1 VTGGRRHAAG
11 DALAIIAAVALAV
24 PAAVVMLAGALAG
37 LLAAGRPAG
46 LDPAAALGV
55 AARIPGHLAD
65 PALAWPAA
73 VRERLPGALGLQL
86 VLVLSL
92 VVVIAVVAAAVA
104 LVCRRLGRR
113 ERERAASWATGGQ
126 LAELRVPAATAGR
139 VTLGEHAG
147 KLIAAERRASVLVV
161 GPAQS
166 GKSTGVNVPAI
177 LEWDG
182 PVLSTSIKS
191 DVVHAT
197 HIARGATGEVFIFD
211 PTASTGLPH
220 TPWSPIAAA
229 RTWEGARRTAANLL
243 GVADQGAAH
252 NTDDAF
258 WKPAGARYLAPLLLA
273 AAYGQLTMRDVL
285 RWVASGEEEEL
296 IELLETCPNPGA
308 RPGLEALRSVWTA
321 DHRLR
326 SSLLQTIATGLDAWQ
341 EPAIAAATMGES
353 RISARSLL
361 DGGASTLYLIAPA
374 HEQRRL
380 RGLFTALVADITAGA
395 FERSARDGE
404 PIEPPLLLAL
414 DEAANIAPL
423 PNLDEIASTGPG
435 QGVQLLT
442 ILQNISQASDRWGK
456 DRAETIIANH
466 RARLFCSGIGDQATL
481 DYLRHTLGDEEIDRI
496 STHRQNA
503 LTTGS
508 RTYSSEF
515 RTLASAHRVR
525 QADTNTALL
534 VYGRLAPA
542 WVDLRPWY
550 QDAKLSQ
557 LVNAGKPAQPTAGE
571 RIHGTGLRRLADRA
585 TATARDRAA
594 MK

>member
-1 VTGGRRHAAG
+1 ML
-11 DALAIIAAVALAV
+11 ALALAAVLALA
-24 PAAVVMLAGALAG
+24 AFAIAFAS
-37 LLAAGRPAG
+37 R
-46 LDPAAALGV
+46 
-55 AARIPGHLAD
+55 HLA
-65 PALAWPAA
+65 
-73 VRERLPGALGLQL
+73 
-86 VLVLSL
+86 
-92 VVVIAVVAAAVA
+92 
-104 LVCRRLGRR
+104 RRD
-113 ERERAASWATGGQ
+113 RERAASWATGGQ
-126 LAELRVPAATAGR
+126 LAELRASAAQPGR
-139 VTLGEHAG
+139 VTLGRHAG

-197 HIARGATGEVFIFD
+197 HTARGAKGEVFIFD
-211 PTASTGLPH
+211 PTAATGLPH

-243 GVADQGAAH
+243 GVADQGATQH
-252 NTDDAF
+252 TDDAF

-273 AAYGQLTMRDVL
+273 AAYGQLTMREVL
-285 RWVASGEEEEL
+285 RWVAMAEETEL

-308 RPGLEALRSVWTA
+308 KPGLEALRSVWDA

-341 EPAIAAATMGES
+341 EPAIAAATVGES
-353 RISARSLL
+353 RISARRLL
-361 DGGASTLYLIAPA
+361 DGRNTLYLIAPA

-395 FERSARDGE
+395 FERSAKDGQ
-404 PIEPPLLLAL
+404 PIDPPLLLAL

-442 ILQNISQASDRWGK
+442 ILQNISQASDRWGR

-481 DYLRHTLGDEEIDRI
+481 DYLRHTLGDEEIARI
-496 STHRQNA
+496 STHRENTLA
-503 LTTGS
+503 TGS

-515 RTLASAHRVR
+515 RTLAAPHRVR

-550 QDAKLSQ
+550 ADPKLTQ
-557 LVNAGKPAQPTAGE
+557 LVHAGQPAQRAARQPRRG
-571 RIHGTGLRRLADRA
+571 GPRRLLDRAADAARDRA
-585 TATARDRAA
+585 TA
-594 MK
+594 K

>member
-1 VTGGRRHAAG
+1 MRSRQHLAG
-11 DALAIIAAVALAV
+11 DALAILAALALAI
-24 PAAVVMLAGALAG
+24 PAAIVLLAGALAG
-37 LLAAGRPAG
+37 LLGRGRPVVVS
-46 LDPAAALGV
+46 PPAALGV
-55 AARIPGHLAD
+55 AARLPNHLAD
-65 PALAWPAA
+65 PAQAWPAA
-73 VRERLPGALGLQL
+73 ARPVLPGALALQV
-86 VLVLSL
+86 VLALAL
-92 VVVIAVVAAAVA
+92 VVVLLLLVSAVG
-104 LVCRRLGRR
+104 LVSRRLSRR
-113 ERERAASWATGGQ
+113 DRDRAASWATGGQ
-126 LAELRVPAATAGR
+126 LGELRVPAPAAGR
-139 VTLGEHAG
+139 VTLGRHAG
-147 KLIAAERRASVLVV
+147 KLIAAERRASVLVI

-197 HIARGATGEVFIFD
+197 HTARGARGEVFIFD

-220 TPWSPIAAA
+220 TPWSPIVAA

-243 GVADQGAAH
+243 GVAEQGAAH

-258 WKPAGARYLAPLLLA
+258 WKPAGARYLAPLLMA
-273 AAYGQLTMRDVL
+273 AAYGLLTMRDVL
-285 RWVASGEEEEL
+285 RWVAMAEEKEL

-308 RPGLEALRSVWTA
+308 KPGLEALRSVWGA

-341 EPAIAAATMGES
+341 EPAIAAATVGES

-395 FERSARDGE
+395 FERSAHTGQ
-404 PIEPPLLLAL
+404 PIDPPLLLAL

-442 ILQNISQASDRWGK
+442 ILQNVSQASDRWGK

-481 DYLRHTLGDEEIDRI
+481 DYLRHTLGDEEIARVA
-496 STHRQNA
+496 THRQNA
-503 LTTGS
+503 LASGS
-508 RTYSSEF
+508 RTYSGEF
-515 RTLASAHRVR
+515 RTLAAPHRVR

-557 LVNAGKPAQPTAGE
+557 LVNAGKPAAGE
-571 RIHGTGLRRLADRA
+571 RPRRRGPYRQ
-585 TATARDRAA
+585 RDRAA
-594 MK
+594 DARRDRATVR

>member
-1 VTGGRRHAAG
+1 VRSRQHHAG
-11 DALAIIAAVALAV
+11 DAFAILAALALAV
-24 PAAVVMLAGALAG
+24 PAAIVLLAGAVAG
-37 LLAAGRPAG
+37 LLGRGRPVG
-46 LDPAAALGV
+46 LSPPAALGV
-55 AARIPGHLAD
+55 AARFPSHIAD
-65 PALAWPAA
+65 PARAWPPAA
-73 VRERLPGALGLQL
+73 RGLLPGALALQL
-86 VLVLSL
+86 VLVLAL
-92 VVVIAVVAAAVA
+92 VVVLALVAVA
-104 LVCRRLGRR
+104 IAFLSRHLARRDRD
-113 ERERAASWATGGQ
+113 RAASWATGGQ
-126 LAELRVPAATAGR
+126 LAELRVPAAQRGR
-139 VTLGEHAG
+139 VTLGRHG
-147 KLIAAERRASVLVV
+147 GRLIAAERRVSVLVV

-197 HIARGATGEVFIFD
+197 HTARGARGEVFIFD
-211 PTASTGLPH
+211 PTSSTGLPH

-243 GVADQGAAH
+243 GVADQGATH
-252 NTDDAF
+252 STDDAF

-273 AAYGQLTMRDVL
+273 AAYGQLTMREVL
-285 RWVASGEEEEL
+285 RWVAMAEETEL
-296 IELLETCPNPGA
+296 IELLETCPHPGA
-308 RPGLEALRSVWTA
+308 KPALEALRSVWDA

-341 EPAIAAATMGES
+341 EPAIAAATVGES
-353 RISARSLL
+353 RISARHLL
-361 DGGASTLYLIAPA
+361 DGPNTLYLIAPA

-395 FERSARDGE
+395 FERSAKDGQ
-404 PIEPPLLLAL
+404 PIDPPLLLAL

-423 PNLDEIASTGPG
+423 ANLDEIASTGPG

-481 DYLRHTLGDEEIDRI
+481 DYLRHTLGDEEIARI
-496 STHRQNA
+496 STHRENA
-503 LTTGS
+503 LATGS

-515 RTLASAHRVR
+515 RTLAAPHRVR

-550 QDAKLSQ
+550 ADPKLTQ
-557 LVNAGKPAQPTAGE
+557 QVRAGAPTQPAA
-571 RIHGTGLRRLADRA
+571 RHARRRRDRA
-585 TATARDRAA
+585 GAAARDRVPVR
-594 MK
+594 